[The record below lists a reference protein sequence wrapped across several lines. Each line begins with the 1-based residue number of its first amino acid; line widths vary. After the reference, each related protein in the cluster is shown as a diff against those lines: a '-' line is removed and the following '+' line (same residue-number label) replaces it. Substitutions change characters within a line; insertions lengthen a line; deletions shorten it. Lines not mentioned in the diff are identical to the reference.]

1 MKNAT
6 MTREKKVSNA
16 FGIVTVEG
24 KRPSKTAME
33 VSRRYASGEISAVQ
47 AKQLYL
53 KANKL
58 VP

>member
-1 MKNAT
+1 MDKNIID
-6 MTREKKVSNA
+6 REKKVSNA

-24 KRPSKTAME
+24 KRPTKVAME
-33 VSRRYASGEISAVQ
+33 VSQRYANGEISAMQ

>member
-1 MKNAT
+1 MEKTVAN
-6 MTREKKVSNA
+6 RKKKVSNA

-24 KRPSKTAME
+24 KRPSKVAME
-33 VSRRYASGEISAVQ
+33 VSQRYASGEISAAQ
-47 AKQLYL
+47 AKHLYL

>member
-1 MKNAT
+1 MDKKIT
-6 MTREKKVSNA
+6 IREKKVSNA
-16 FGIVTVEG
+16 FGIVSVEG
-24 KRPSKTAME
+24 RKPSVLAMS
-33 VSRRYASGEISAVQ
+33 VSQRYANGEISAAQ

>member
-1 MKNAT
+1 MKNAA

-47 AKQLYL
+47 G
-53 KANKL
+53 NKFL
-58 VP
+58 IY

>member
-1 MKNAT
+1 